1 MTSPG
6 ESGAWE
12 ALAGHA
18 RELAGTDLR
27 EMFDDDPDRT
37 GSLAVDGAGIHLD
50 FSRQRVDGRTL
61 ELLEGL
67 VRERGVEALRDAM
80 FAGEKINTTEDRPVL
95 HVALRMPPERSLVV
109 DGVDV
114 VRQVHEVLSGMAD
127 FSDRVRL
134 GDWTGHSGKPI
145 RTVINIGIGGSAL
158 GPEMAHAALS
168 GFATERLDFR
178 FVSNVDG
185 ADLGSALAGLDPA
198 ETLFVICSKTFT
210 TLETM
215 TNAGHARDWLVDGLG
230 GDEEAVAR
238 HFVAVSTNSEEV
250 SRFGIDPENMFVFW
264 DWVGGRYSM
273 DSAIGLTTML
283 AIGPERFHDLLAGFH
298 EVDEIFRER
307 PLRSNLPMIHG
318 MLAVWNRNFLDFPT
332 TAVIPYSHRLAR
344 FPAYLQQLT
353 MESNGK
359 RVTREGEPVAH
370 RTGAVYWGE
379 PGTNA
384 QHSFFQ
390 LLHQGTDPVPA
401 DLIAFRL
408 PDDDSVGGQE
418 FLVANALAQGRA
430 LAFGRTV
437 AEAEAAGIPEEQ
449 VPHRT
454 FPGNRPNSTLLLD
467 RLTPRSLGSLVAL
480 YEHSV
485 FVQGAIWGIDSFDQ
499 WGVELGKEM
508 AGEIVPALTDG
519 EGLDRL
525 DSSTRDLVRR
535 FRGEAGGA

>member
-1 MTSPG
+1 MSSPG
-6 ESGAWE
+6 ETGAWE
-12 ALAGHA
+12 ALTGQA

-27 EMFDDDPDRT
+27 QMFEDDPERPL
-37 GSLAVDGAGIHLD
+37 SLTVDGPGIHMD
-50 FSRQRVDGRTL
+50 FSKQSLDPRTL
-61 ELLEGL
+61 DLLEAL
-67 VRERGVEALRDAM
+67 AAERRVAELRDAM
-80 FAGEKINTTEDRPVL
+80 FRGERINTTEDRPAL

-114 VRQVHEVLSGMAD
+114 VRQVHEVLSRMAD

-134 GDWTGHSGKPI
+134 GEWTGHSGKPI
-145 RTVINIGIGGSAL
+145 RNVVNIGIGGSAL

-168 GFATERLDFR
+168 GFATDRLDFR

-215 TNAGHARDWLVDGLG
+215 TNAGHAREWLIDGLG
-230 GDEEAVAR
+230 ADGEAVAR
-238 HFVAVSTNSEEV
+238 HFVAVSTNTEEV

-307 PLRSNLPMIHG
+307 PFRSNLPMIHG
-318 MLAVWNRNFLDFPT
+318 MLAVWNRNFLGFPS

-359 RVTREGEPVAH
+359 RVTREGDPVAH

-418 FLVANALAQGRA
+418 LLVANALAQGRA
-430 LAFGRTV
+430 LAFGRTA
-437 AEAEAAGIPEEQ
+437 AEAREAGIPEEQ

-454 FPGNRPNSTLLLD
+454 FPGNRPTSTLLLD
-467 RLTPRSLGSLVAL
+467 RLTPRTLGSLVAL

-508 AGEIVPALTDG
+508 AGQIVPALT
-519 EGLDRL
+519 ESKGLDEL
-525 DSSTRDLVRR
+525 DASTQNLVER
-535 FRGEAGGA
+535 FQGGSGLV

>member
-1 MTSPG
+1 MESPG
-6 ESGAWE
+6 ETGAWE
-12 ALAGHA
+12 ALADHA
-18 RELAGTDLR
+18 RDLARSDLR
-27 EMFDDDPDRT
+27 QMFEEDPERPLSFT
-37 GSLAVDGAGIHLD
+37 VDGAGIHLD
-50 FSRQRVDGRTL
+50 FSKQRLDARGL
-61 ELLEGL
+61 DLLEALAAGRR
-67 VRERGVEALRDAM
+67 VAELRDAM
-80 FAGEKINTTEDRPVL
+80 FRGERINTTEGRPVL

-114 VRQVHEVLSGMAD
+114 VREVHGVLSRMAG
-127 FSDRVRL
+127 FTERVRL
-134 GDWTGHSGKPI
+134 GDWTGHSGRPI

-158 GPEMAHAALS
+158 GPEMAHAALAEY
-168 GFATERLDFR
+168 ATDRLDFR

-215 TNAGHARDWLVDGLG
+215 TNAGHARAWLLEGLG
-230 GDEEAVAR
+230 GDEAAVAR
-238 HFVAVSTNSEEV
+238 HFVAVSTNTDEV
-250 SRFGIDPENMFVFW
+250 ARFGIDPENMFVFW

-283 AIGPERFHDLLAGFH
+283 AVGSERFHDMLAGFH
-298 EVDEIFRER
+298 KVDELFCRA
-307 PLRSNLPMIHG
+307 PFRSNLPMIHG
-318 MLAVWNRNFLDFPT
+318 MLAVWNRNFLGFPS

-359 RVTREGEPVAH
+359 RVTKDGQPVASS
-370 RTGAVYWGE
+370 TGPVYWGE

-408 PDDDSVGGQE
+408 PDGDSVGGQE
-418 FLVANALAQGRA
+418 LLVANALAQGRA
-430 LAFGRTV
+430 LAFGRTA
-437 AEAEAAGIPEEQ
+437 AEAREAGIPEEQ

-454 FPGNRPNSTLLLD
+454 FPGNRPTSTLLLD
-467 RLTPRSLGSLVAL
+467 RLNPRSLGSLVAL

-508 AGEIVPALTDG
+508 AGEIVPALT
-519 EGLDRL
+519 ESKGLDEL
-525 DSSTRDLVRR
+525 DSSTRNLIERFQGGSGLV
-535 FRGEAGGA
+535 

>member
-1 MTSPG
+1 MDRPG
-6 ESGAWE
+6 ETGAWE
-12 ALAGHA
+12 ALVGQAGDL
-18 RELAGTDLR
+18 EGVDLR
-27 EMFDDDPDRT
+27 QMFAGDRERPL
-37 GSLAVDGAGIHLD
+37 SLSVDGAGIHLD
-50 FSRQRVDGRTL
+50 YSRQRVDERVL
-61 ELLEGL
+61 SLLGDL
-67 VRERGVEALRDAM
+67 ASERRVDVLRDAM
-80 FAGEKINTTEDRPVL
+80 FRGERINTTEDRPVL
-95 HVALRMPPERSLVV
+95 HVALRMPAERSLVI

-114 VRQVHEVLSGMAD
+114 VREVHGVLARMAD
-127 FSDRVRL
+127 FADRVRL
-134 GDWTGHSGKPI
+134 GQWTGHSGRRI
-145 RTVINIGIGGSAL
+145 RTVVNIGIGGSAL

-168 GFATERLDFR
+168 GYATDQLAFR

-215 TNAGHARDWLVDGLG
+215 TNAGHARDWLLDGVG
-230 GDEEAVAR
+230 GDEGAVAQ
-238 HFVAVSTNSEEV
+238 HFVAVSTNAEEV
-250 SRFGIDPENMFVFW
+250 ARFGIDPANMFVFW

-298 EVDEIFRER
+298 EVDELFLER
-307 PLRSNLPMIHG
+307 PFRSNLPMVHG
-318 MLAVWNRNFLDFPT
+318 MLAVWNRNFLGFPS

-359 RVTREGEPVAH
+359 RVTREGEPVEEP
-370 RTGAVYWGE
+370 TGAVYWGE

-390 LLHQGTDPVPA
+390 LLHQGTDPVPV

-408 PDDDSVGGQE
+408 PDEDSVGGQE
-418 FLVANALAQGRA
+418 LLVANALAQGRA
-430 LAFGRTV
+430 LAFGRT
-437 AEAEAAGIPEEQ
+437 AEEAREAGIPEEQ

-454 FPGNRPNSTLLLD
+454 FPGNRPTSTLLLD

-508 AGEIVPALTDG
+508 ANEIVPALTEG
-519 EGLDRL
+519 EGLDDL
-525 DSSTRDLVRR
+525 DPSTRSLINR
-535 FRGEAGGA
+535 FQGGTGLL

>member
-1 MTSPG
+1 MSFPG
-6 ESGAWE
+6 ESEAWE
-12 ALAGHA
+12 ELGRNAL
-18 RELAGTDLR
+18 ELEANDLR
-27 EMFDDDPDRT
+27 SLFDADPGRDAAFSV
-37 GSLAVDGAGIHLD
+37 GGAGIHLD
-50 FSRQRVDGRTL
+50 FSKQRVDGTTL
-61 ELLEGL
+61 DLLERL
-67 VRERGVEALRDAM
+67 ASERRVAELREAM
-80 FAGEKINTTEDRPVL
+80 FRGERINTTEDRPVL

-109 DGVDV
+109 DGTDV
-114 VRQVHEVLSGMAD
+114 VREVHQVLDQMAR
-127 FSDRVRL
+127 FSDQVRL
-134 GDWTGHSGKPI
+134 GEWKGYSGKPV
-145 RTVINIGIGGSAL
+145 RTIVNIGIGGSAL
-158 GPEMAHAALS
+158 GPEMAYSALREYAS
-168 GFATERLDFR
+168 DGLEFR

-215 TNAGHARDWLVDGLG
+215 TNAAHAREWLLDGSG
-230 GDEEAVAR
+230 GDGAAVAR
-238 HFVAVSTNSEEV
+238 HFVAVSTNTEEV
-250 SRFGIDPENMFVFW
+250 AGFGIDPENMFVFW

-283 AIGPERFHDLLAGFH
+283 AIGPERFHDMLAGFH
-298 EVDEIFRER
+298 EIDEHFLHE
-307 PLRSNLPMIHG
+307 PFRSNLPMVHG
-318 MLAVWNRNFLDFPT
+318 MLAVWNRDFLGYPS

-359 RVTREGEPVAH
+359 RVTREGAPVSSQ
-370 RTGAVYWGE
+370 TGAVYWGE

-390 LLHQGTDPVPA
+390 LLHQGTEPVPA
-401 DLIAFRL
+401 DLIVFRV
-408 PDDDSVGGQE
+408 PDAQSVGGQE
-418 FLVANALAQGRA
+418 LLVANALAQGRA
-430 LAFGRTV
+430 LAFGRT
-437 AEAEAAGIPEEQ
+437 AEEAAASGIPEDQ

-454 FPGNRPNSTLLLD
+454 FPGNRPTSTLMLE

-508 AGEIVPALTDG
+508 ALEIVPALTDG
-519 EGLDRL
+519 QGMEQLDP
-525 DSSTRDLVRR
+525 STRALARR
-535 FRGEAGGA
+535 FRSEEASD

>member
-1 MTSPG
+1 MPPPG
-6 ESGAWE
+6 KTEAWGE
-12 ALAGHA
+12 LSRHA
-18 RELAGTDLR
+18 VELEGTDLR
-27 EMFDDDPDRT
+27 ALFAADPERHEA
-37 GSLAVDGAGIHLD
+37 LAVDGAGIHLD
-50 FSRQRVDGRTL
+50 FSKQRATERTVD
-61 ELLEGL
+61 LLGKL
-67 VRERGVEALRDAM
+67 VVERRVTELRDAM
-80 FAGEKINTTEDRPVL
+80 FRGERINTTEDRPVL

-109 DGVDV
+109 DGTDV
-114 VRQVHEVLSGMAD
+114 VREVHAVLGKMAG
-127 FSDRVRL
+127 FCDRVRL
-134 GDWTGHSGKPI
+134 GEWTGHTGRPI
-145 RTVINIGIGGSAL
+145 GTVVNIGIGGSAL
-158 GPEMAHAALS
+158 GPEMAHGALREY
-168 GFATERLDFR
+168 ATDRLDFR

-215 TNAGHARDWLVDGLG
+215 TNAGHAREWLLSGVG
-230 GDEEAVAR
+230 GDVEAVAR
-238 HFVAVSTNSEEV
+238 HFVAVSTNRDEV
-250 SRFGIDPENMFVFW
+250 TKFGIDPDNMFIFW

-283 AIGPERFHDLLAGFH
+283 AVGPDRFHDMLAGFH
-298 EVDEIFRER
+298 EVDELFVAE
-307 PLRSNLPMIHG
+307 PFRSNLPMLHG
-318 MLAVWNRNFLDFPT
+318 MLAVWNRDFLEFPS

-359 RVTREGEPVAH
+359 RVTREGEPVGTE
-370 RTGAVYWGE
+370 TGAVYWGE

-390 LLHQGTDPVPA
+390 LFHQGTQPVPA
-401 DLIAFRL
+401 DLIAFRQ
-408 PDDDSVGGQE
+408 PDRESVGGQE
-418 FLVANALAQGRA
+418 LLVANALAQGRA
-430 LAFGRTV
+430 LAFGRT
-437 AEAEAAGIPEEQ
+437 ADEAREAGIPEWQ

-454 FPGNRPNSTLLLD
+454 FPGNRPTSTLLLD

-508 AGEIVPALTDG
+508 ALEIVPALTEGD
-519 EGLDRL
+519 GLDGL
-525 DSSTRDLVRR
+525 DPSTRDLALR
-535 FRGEAGGA
+535 FRDRS